1 MSKCC
6 VAFLFDR
13 HSCSPEQFNLSFP
26 SLPVACGAC
35 SARINGCL
43 WMIASG
49 PPLMSSPCYVKY
61 FYLLVEKPKL
71 IALKTTSAQN
81 REHST
86 QGRIYTFQRLSWL
99 LCELERLLSG
109 PRTRAMDHAAAAKS
123 IQSCPILCDPID
135 GSPPGS
141 PIPGI
146 LQARVLEWGAIAFSN
161 GS

>member
-49 PPLMSSPCYVKY
+49 PPLMRSPCYVKY

-123 IQSCPILCDPID
+123 IQSCPTLCNPID

-146 LQARVLEWGAIAFSN
+146 LQARVLEWVAISFS
-161 GS
+161 SA